1 MPERIAILG
10 SGAWGLA
17 MSLHLAR
24 CGHTIHL
31 VCPRV
36 DTAQRLR
43 QSRQRPELLPGVQIP
58 DTIRIADSLGDCD
71 LTFVAI
77 PTKYLRASLERFQGQ
92 SPGHGIVSLTK
103 GLEIGSF
110 ARPAEMI
117 AAAFPNRPVAVLSGP
132 SHAEEVARG
141 LPASAVLA
149 SEDAAFAQS
158 VQRSAGSESFRVYT
172 SADARGVEL
181 AGALKNVLGI
191 AAGVCDGLD
200 LGDNAKAALVT
211 RGLAEMTRFGVALGA
226 DPATFAG
233 LAGIGDLMA
242 TCFSRH
248 GRNRRAGERIARGE
262 SVRDVISGPQIVE
275 GFFTAKSVH
284 ERSTHM
290 GLDLPIMR
298 GVYELLYESKP
309 PVQAVRDLMARRQK
323 TEDRW

>member
-24 CGHTIHL
+24 SGHHVKLI
-31 VCPRV
+31 CPRE
-36 DTAQRLR
+36 DTARRLS

-58 DTIRIADSLGDCD
+58 ETIRIENFLNDCD
-71 LTFVAI
+71 FTFVAI
-77 PTKYLRASLERFQGQ
+77 PTKYLRASLERFRGQ
-92 SPGHGIVSLTK
+92 SPGRGMVSLTK
-103 GLEIGSF
+103 GLEIGTF
-110 ARPAEMI
+110 ARPTELI
-117 AAAFPNRPVAVLSGP
+117 AAVFPNHPIAVLSGP

-158 VQRSAGSESFRVYT
+158 VQHTAGSESFRVYT

-191 AAGVCDGLD
+191 AAGICDGLG

-248 GRNRRAGERIARGE
+248 GRNRRAGERLGRGE
-262 SVRDVISGPQIVE
+262 PISDVISGPQIVE
-275 GFFTAKSVH
+275 GYFTAKSVH
-284 ERSTHM
+284 ERSTLL

-309 PVQAVRDLMARRQK
+309 PAQAVKDLMARRQK